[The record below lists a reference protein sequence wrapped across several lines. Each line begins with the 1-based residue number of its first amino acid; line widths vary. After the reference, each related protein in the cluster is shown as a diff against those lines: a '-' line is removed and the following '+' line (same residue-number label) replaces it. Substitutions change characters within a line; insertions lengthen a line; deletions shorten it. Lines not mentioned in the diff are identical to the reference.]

1 MYVNVSISASDIEN
15 IDADNLAELF
25 EDLSTKEQEEFFG
38 IIHKDINPLK
48 RIRAILFN
56 LSNDEALK
64 LLKELNN
71 EFKSDKQWQEMV
83 KSINGDEN
91 EIR

>member
-1 MYVNVSISASDIEN
+1 MYVNASIDASDLE
-15 IDADNLAELF
+15 DFYADDLAELF
-25 EDLSTKEQEEFFG
+25 RYLSTKEQEEFFG

-48 RIRAILFN
+48 RIRAILSN
-56 LSNDEALK
+56 LPNDEALK

-83 KSINGDEN
+83 KSINADED
-91 EIR
+91 EIK